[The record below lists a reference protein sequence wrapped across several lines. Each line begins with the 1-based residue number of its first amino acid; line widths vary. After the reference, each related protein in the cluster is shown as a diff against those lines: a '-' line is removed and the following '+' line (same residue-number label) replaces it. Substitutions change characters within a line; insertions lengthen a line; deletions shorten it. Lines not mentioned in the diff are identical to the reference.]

1 MAKTNVQGYT
11 VEHKEDVGK
20 GVYHLDHVL
29 STDETNSMFKNAR
42 MSGSIKFEDRVGR
55 NYVLKHKPFGNYT
68 LEKR

>member
-11 VEHKEDVGK
+11 VEHDENVKR

-29 STDETNSMFKNAR
+29 SADETESMFKNAR
-42 MSGSIKFEDRVGR
+42 MSSSIKFEDRTGR